1 MQSPDT
7 SLFSPGARFAHVAY
21 IAYIAY
27 IEQNPQTESQLNP
40 N

>member
-1 MQSPDT
+1 MQSLDT

-21 IAYIAY
+21 IAYI
-27 IEQNPQTESQLNP
+27 EQNPQLNP